1 MLVGVALL
9 AVVRQGAEATPT
21 WFTFYGD
28 DPAHQHSWS
37 NLGTSGVAGI
47 LGALR
52 ARDNKL
58 GGVEG
63 SKTPV
68 VANFDPPHEPHAPL
82 SSSDPTPPWWCT
94 FVEGVV
100 GIDWW

>member
-1 MLVGVALL
+1 MKS
-9 AVVRQGAEATPT
+9 GA
-21 WFTFYGD
+21 
-28 DPAHQHSWS
+28 
-37 NLGTSGVAGI
+37 AGRD
-47 LGALR
+47 LR
-52 ARDNKL
+52 ADAAGRDNKL